1 MTIKVLHDLFFVE
14 YDKANSIT
22 TYPNFTHSEIDVWLN
37 KSLLMLISQKFTG
50 TNSRKVGFEGDS
62 KRLSD
67 LQKIVTITDLSK
79 NGSYNNISNSVLYD
93 IPTDFFLY
101 VGGYLSINSNSV
113 PTDLIEHE
121 YIKLFTSTSYNSPWI
136 KRPKVSLE
144 SDKIIVIF
152 DSSISTSNV
161 GTFSINYI
169 KQPTKIK
176 YISNDIT
183 TEFQFSDSVA
193 EEVISLAVAL
203 ALGNIES
210 PKVNIAA
217 SVANNQ
223 E

>member
-1 MTIKVLHDLFFVE
+1 M
-14 YDKANSIT
+14 
-22 TYPNFTHSEIDVWLN
+22 
-37 KSLLMLISQKFTG
+37 
-50 TNSRKVGFEGDS
+50 
-62 KRLSD
+62 SD
-67 LQKIVTITDLSK
+67 LQKLVTITDLSK

-93 IPTDFFLY
+93 IPADFFLY

-217 SVANNQ
+217 SMANNQ